1 MNEKNREVLLSIC
14 IPTYNRAKQLDTT
27 LLSIISQNIFV
38 NTNKI
43 EIVISDNCS
52 TDDTLIIANKY
63 LLLFP
68 NKIKYSRND
77 LGIADK
83 NFEKALSLGSGLYLK
98 LNNDTLEHHNNSLEK
113 IIYLIE
119 NNLMKKP
126 ILFFSNGLLKK
137 KEQIEGEG
145 LNFLIKTVSYYTTW
159 IATFGIWKVDF
170 NAIINFNKS
179 SHLQLTQ
186 VDVLFDL
193 IKKKKN
199 IIIQDEILFDTQVV
213 SKKGGYD
220 IVTVFLDNY
229 SYLLKQ
235 RLESNEISDAVYY
248 KEIDSIVNN
257 FLVIWLAK
265 SFVDYSN
272 FNFILNKPL
281 NRINKFYNYNV
292 IKLFVFYKNLTKQ
305 CLSEIFVKLKSKKYV

>member
-1 MNEKNREVLLSIC
+1 MNNKNNEVLLSIC

-27 LLSIISQNIFV
+27 LQSIISQNIFI
-38 NTNKI
+38 NTIKI

-52 TDDTLIIANKY
+52 TDETSVIVNKY
-63 LLLFP
+63 LSLFP
-68 NKIKYSRND
+68 NKIMYSRNE

-98 LNNDTLEHHNNSLEK
+98 LNNDTLRHQNNSLEK
-113 IIYLIE
+113 IIFLIE
-119 NNLMKKP
+119 KNLIDKP

-137 KEQIEGEG
+137 SQQIEGKG

-159 IATFGIWKVDF
+159 IATFGIWKDDF
-170 NAIINFNKS
+170 IKIINFNKS

-186 VDVLFDL
+186 VDILFDL

-199 IIIQDEILFDTQVV
+199 IIIDDEILFDPEVV

-229 SYLLKQ
+229 SFLLRQ
-235 RLESNEISDAVYY
+235 QVDSNEISDALYY
-248 KEIDSIVNN
+248 EEMDSIINN
-257 FLVIWLAK
+257 FLAIWLAK
-265 SFVDYSN
+265 AFVDYEN
-272 FNFILNKPL
+272 YNFILNKPL
-281 NRINKFYNYNV
+281 KRINKFYNYNLL
-292 IKLFVFYKNLTKQ
+292 KLFVFYKHLIKQ
-305 CLSEIFVKLKSKKYV
+305 CLSEMLVKLRSKKYA